1 MLINEEFFTVHDKI
15 KYRIYRTPEN
25 ALENGGNKME
35 EKQTFVDMYCENYFL
50 HVCISAHLLS
60 AAVM

>member
-1 MLINEEFFTVHDKI
+1 
-15 KYRIYRTPEN
+15 
-25 ALENGGNKME
+25 ME
-35 EKQTFVDMYCENYFL
+35 ENQKVKDMYYENYFL

>member
-1 MLINEEFFTVHDKI
+1 
-15 KYRIYRTPEN
+15 
-25 ALENGGNKME
+25 ME
-35 EKQTFVDMYCENYFL
+35 EKQKVKDMYCENYFL